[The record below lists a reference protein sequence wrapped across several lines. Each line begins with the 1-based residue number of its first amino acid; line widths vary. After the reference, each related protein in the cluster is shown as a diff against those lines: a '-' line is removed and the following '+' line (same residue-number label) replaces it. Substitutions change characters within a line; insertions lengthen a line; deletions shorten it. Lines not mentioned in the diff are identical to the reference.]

1 MARIE
6 IDFTQSKAAVRSLEM
21 GKSNLSTT
29 LNNLISAKANVSSL
43 DGTIRNI
50 DMYRQNIDNEVK
62 IIRTDIETLTRFTT
76 KYKAFIIYAE
86 NEEKQLKKVIKDSG
100 YNFRVNAGISDSKFK
115 TTVKVVLGVVIIAGT
130 VTVAVVAGGPVAT
143 GAAIGA
149 CIGGAVGLYKGDADS
164 FLKYTAFGA
173 ATGFVFGG
181 GAGASIGS
189 TASNLLSKGV
199 TNNVARKL
207 ITSFGTGLVDDV
219 ILSFASG
226 GVKGVKENFAG
237 IVGDNIFDSALG
249 VFGNSNK
256 FVSKTLY
263 AADNIEVPKVKK
275 AADAAKDITSS
286 IKKLN
291 KIDLDDVKEVGTKGV
306 GKAKPNQVHHFATNK
321 SKKYTKQFE
330 DITKKYDLELDDAWN
345 KELMPHQ
352 GRHPYAYHEY
362 VLREMTKYDNIARG
376 NKEKFLKLYEQLK
389 NKVINNPDMLTKDYW
404 K

>member
-181 GAGASIGS
+181 GANSLIGS
-189 TASNLLSKGV
+189 TASNLLSKGI

-207 ITSFGTGLVDDV
+207 ITNFGTGLADDIV
-219 ILSFASG
+219 LS
-226 GVKGVKENFAG
+226 
-237 IVGDNIFDSALG
+237 
-249 VFGNSNK
+249 
-256 FVSKTLY
+256 
-263 AADNIEVPKVKK
+263 
-275 AADAAKDITSS
+275 
-286 IKKLN
+286 
-291 KIDLDDVKEVGTKGV
+291 
-306 GKAKPNQVHHFATNK
+306 
-321 SKKYTKQFE
+321 
-330 DITKKYDLELDDAWN
+330 
-345 KELMPHQ
+345 
-352 GRHPYAYHEY
+352 
-362 VLREMTKYDNIARG
+362 
-376 NKEKFLKLYEQLK
+376 
-389 NKVINNPDMLTKDYW
+389 
-404 K
+404 